1 MAGGEG
7 HQARRVAHAAE
18 QIKSSVQGGQRQV
31 RTNKRNRAMFSKGS
45 CVPQKVGAQMYL
57 TFSQL
62 SSFDHDRVDGN
73 EGRDEEVV
81 AKGPFSV

>member
-1 MAGGEG
+1 MASGEG
-7 HQARRVAHAAE
+7 AGPGRVAHAAE
-18 QIKSSVQGGQRQV
+18 WIKSSGQGGQSQV
-31 RTNKRNRAMFSKGS
+31 RTNRRNKATPFQVG
-45 CVPQKVGAQMYL
+45 CVPQKVGAPMYL

>member
-1 MAGGEG
+1 MAIGEG
-7 HQARRVAHAAE
+7 VRPGRVAHAAE
-18 QIKSSVQGGQRQV
+18 WLKSSVQGGQSQV
-31 RTNKRNRAMFSKGS
+31 RTNRRNKAMLPEVG
-45 CVPQKVGAQMYL
+45 CVPQKVGAQVYL